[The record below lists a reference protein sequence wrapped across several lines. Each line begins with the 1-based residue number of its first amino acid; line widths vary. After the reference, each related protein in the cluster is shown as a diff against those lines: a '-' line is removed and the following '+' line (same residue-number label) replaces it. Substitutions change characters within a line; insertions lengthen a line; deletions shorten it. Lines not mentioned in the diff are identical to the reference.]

1 MVRKFLYIC
10 LLSIFLFANE
20 DKDIYESNCVKCHD
34 KLPVSIDK
42 FFYKYLLKYSSE
54 KDVKKAMMDYM
65 KNPIDENSIMGDSFI
80 NRFGIKKKSKLN
92 DNDLKEALDTYWEKY
107 KIIGKLK

>member
-1 MVRKFLYIC
+1 MVRKFFYIC
-10 LLSIFLFANE
+10 LFSIFLFANE
-20 DKDIYESNCVKCHD
+20 EKDIYESNCVRCHD

-54 KDVKKAMMDYM
+54 KDVKKAMFEYM

-80 NRFGIKKKSKLN
+80 TRFGIKKKSKWLETI
-92 DNDLKEALDTYWEKY
+92 L
-107 KIIGKLK
+107 